1 MSQTSKGLERLRR
14 ERDYQGMLDVI
25 PYTAHLGIAAET
37 GADGPIY
44 TLPSRD
50 NHIGN
55 KRLPAV
61 HGGAVAAL
69 MEAAALVT
77 VLVDEAQDRFPKPI
91 DFSLDYLR
99 SARGGE
105 PLHAACQILRQGRRI
120 AAVRVDCWQGEDRT
134 KLTATGRVHP
144 LLSIEGSEG

>member
-61 HGGAVAAL
+61 HGGARKAARNL
-69 MEAAALVT
+69 L
-77 VLVDEAQDRFPKPI
+77 FPWGFRCPASFV
-91 DFSLDYLR
+91 FSLFPETV
-99 SARGGE
+99 AQQ
-105 PLHAACQILRQGRRI
+105 PLHCLN
-120 AAVRVDCWQGEDRT
+120 
-134 KLTATGRVHP
+134 
-144 LLSIEGSEG
+144 LLSTIQSIG